1 MKAIAITPGKKDS
14 LRVIEIPKPHLQAV
28 SENRGVLVKIL
39 QVGLDGTDK
48 ELIDAEYGEAP
59 SGDDYLII
67 GHESLGIVEQVG
79 NTVIELYPGDLVT
92 ATVRRP
98 GTSVYD
104 KMGIPDFTT
113 DDVYFERGINRL
125 HGYLTEYYVESPENL
140 IRVPNRLKDV
150 GVLLEPMSIVEKGI
164 YQAFLIQDRL
174 KVWNPK
180 KALVMGAGTLG
191 LLATLILRLRG
202 IEVTAIARTK
212 PSYLNSDLVETI
224 DGRYLSTKQASLKE
238 AARTHGPFDI
248 IVEATGYSP
257 LMFEAMEILAKNGI
271 LILSSITGGDRK
283 VEVAADRINLGFVLG
298 NKLCFGTVNANRFH
312 FELAIKDLGQASLQ
326 FPGWPNKLLTHPING
341 FDSIKV
347 NEVLQRKPKGMIKS
361 YCKIAPIE

>member
-92 ATVRRP
+92 ATVRRS

-125 HGYLTEYYVESPENL
+125 HGYLT
-140 IRVPNRLKDV
+140 
-150 GVLLEPMSIVEKGI
+150 
-164 YQAFLIQDRL
+164 
-174 KVWNPK
+174 
-180 KALVMGAGTLG
+180 
-191 LLATLILRLRG
+191 
-202 IEVTAIARTK
+202 
-212 PSYLNSDLVETI
+212 
-224 DGRYLSTKQASLKE
+224 
-238 AARTHGPFDI
+238 
-248 IVEATGYSP
+248 
-257 LMFEAMEILAKNGI
+257 
-271 LILSSITGGDRK
+271 
-283 VEVAADRINLGFVLG
+283 
-298 NKLCFGTVNANRFH
+298 
-312 FELAIKDLGQASLQ
+312 
-326 FPGWPNKLLTHPING
+326 
-341 FDSIKV
+341 
-347 NEVLQRKPKGMIKS
+347 
-361 YCKIAPIE
+361 